1 MDNATP
7 TSDNVFTNTELD
19 KLNKLKHSKLAVNES
34 IIRSDFSQTDS
45 SVFFTIYKKNVE
57 KDNFLYYIRDDYL
70 FLTILINE
78 DEIYSLKKNLFSKIL
93 PLQTRINVTPMK
105 VEVIL
110 EKEVKDLEWSQLE
123 KKEKSIPLQKKENI
137 LNPFSGKS
145 TQEWDKLTQSIKEED
160 DEGGID
166 NFFKKIYEQGD
177 DDTKRAMIKSFQTSC
192 GTVLSTNWKDVQNK
206 NYEKE
211 I

>member
-19 KLNKLKHSKLAVNES
+19 KLNKLKHSKLAVNEN

-93 PLQTRINVTPMK
+93 PLQTRINITPMK

-166 NFFKKIYEQGD
+166 NFFKKIYDQGD